1 MVIRRLLI
9 AGLVLL
15 GLLATGCSAPC
26 EESLGVYPPEH
37 IVVTGIETVEVP
49 HISWTCGEFHS
60 DSMDPPPSVTPD
72 AEQRLHVEVTL
83 ESGTTVE
90 ARFGNQEVAVDPAPA
105 EGANAW
111 VFQVPAPSEPL
122 IVKLCSRDDRCA
134 MYWVNTYA
142 G

>member
-1 MVIRRLLI
+1 MSQRRL
-9 AGLVLL
+9 ASVLAVL
-15 GLLATGCSAPC
+15 GVLTIGGCSAPC
-26 EESLGVYPPEH
+26 EESLGTYPPPV
-37 IVVTGIETVEVP
+37 IVVTGAESIEVP
-49 HISWTCGEFHS
+49 HISWACGEFHS

-72 AEQRLHVEVTL
+72 SEQRLQVEVTL
-83 ESGTTVE
+83 ESGTTVQ
-90 ARFGNQEVAVDPAPA
+90 ARFGNQEVAVDPDPA

-122 IVKLCSRDDRCA
+122 IITLCSSDGRCA